1 MTSSATEQ
9 PPRGLLNSPLEELI
23 RLVLAIAP
31 VVVED
36 PAVAV
41 AARASARVAGD
52 QLGGDGLFA
61 SRSCNVCTRMGT
73 AALPPDLLSSGTKE
87 PHSPRPG
94 SYPAMEAGRRVR
106 SSGIP
111 RPPPSRNGAHSFGG
125 TRALAPSIFF
135 ELRFEAADST
145 DKTRA

>member
-36 PAVAV
+36 QAVAV

-61 SRSCNVCTRMGT
+61 SRSCNVCTRIGT
-73 AALPPDLLSSGTKE
+73 AALVVGISALLGGGVALDSRGPLRLPANKPANLAATEIAGSGMQV
-87 PHSPRPG
+87 
-94 SYPAMEAGRRVR
+94 YVL
-106 SSGIP
+106 
-111 RPPPSRNGAHSFGG
+111 GG
-125 TRALAPSIFF
+125 PLPLWAPQ
-135 ELRFEAADST
+135 
-145 DKTRA
+145 

>member
-9 PPRGLLNSPLEELI
+9 PPGGLLDSPLEEPI

-36 PAVAV
+36 PAVAL

-61 SRSCNVCTRMGT
+61 SRSCSVCTRMGNE
-73 AALPPDLLSSGTKE
+73 S
-87 PHSPRPG
+87 
-94 SYPAMEAGRRVR
+94 
-106 SSGIP
+106 I
-111 RPPPSRNGAHSFGG
+111 SRYYYLVASDG
-125 TRALAPSIFF
+125 
-135 ELRFEAADST
+135 
-145 DKTRA
+145 